1 MIVRKR
7 KQTLGSVCKP
17 VYTGVHGKSRRT
29 DQRTMGK
36 NRTVS
41 PTAETT
47 DWTTGSRPSPDA
59 EWHSVDLANR
69 SSLARPTR
77 ALREMDKRL
86 QSFSTLAEEGNLEA
100 RLGRTANLGRPTERT
115 ELGAPFRGWDDNS
128 CSPTCGWGKK
138 STPAAE
144 ALGRSR
150 GGFGTKLHV
159 RAEGNGRLL
168 TFVLTPGQQHDIT
181 MAETLLER
189 GAVLRKSVGRVR
201 QYPKRLVA
209 DKGYSS
215 RKFRAYLRKHHIA
228 VTIPHKDNERHKGVF
243 DKTVYRSRNR
253 VERLFAR
260 LKQFRRVATRYEKRG
275 VNSAAMVTIASIF
288 LWSQFAYTP

>member
-1 MIVRKR
+1 
-7 KQTLGSVCKP
+7 
-17 VYTGVHGKSRRT
+17 
-29 DQRTMGK
+29 MGK
-36 NRTVS
+36 NRTFS
-41 PTAETT
+41 PTAETP

-59 EWHSVDLANR
+59 EWHLVDLANG
-69 SSLARPTR
+69 SSLARPAR
-77 ALREMDKRL
+77 ALREMDECL
-86 QSFSTLAEEGNLEA
+86 QSLSTLAEEGSLAA
-100 RLGRTANLGRPTERT
+100 RIGRTANLGRSTKRV
-115 ELGAPFRGWDDNS
+115 ELGVTFRGWDDNS
-128 CSPTCGWGKK
+128 RPPACGGGKK
-138 STPAAE
+138 STPEAE

-168 TFVLTPGQQHDIT
+168 TFILTPGQQHDIT
-181 MAETLLER
+181 MAEVLLER
-189 GAVLRKSVGRVR
+189 GAVLRKSLGRAR

-228 VTIPHKDNERHKGVF
+228 VTIPHKDNEHHKGVF
-243 DKTVYRSRNR
+243 DKTLYRTRNR

-275 VNSAAMVTIASIF
+275 VNFAAMVTIASIF